1 MTNTNP
7 LGGFEQTVQELQAI
21 VKQLEGGEV
30 SLEQSLEAFEKGV
43 RLTRECQETLKKA
56 EQKVEQLMAVESGN
70 VRTSPLK

>member
-1 MTNTNP
+1 MQVEPEDLKVHIEEMFGQISQFRQQNRN
-7 LGGFEQTVQELQAI
+7 V
-21 VKQLEGGEV
+21 
-30 SLEQSLEAFEKGV
+30 EQSLEAFEKGV